1 MWPWG
6 HLGVGYVL
14 WSVWCRGRDRAPPT
28 TTEFWLVVL
37 GTQLPDLVDKPL
49 AWTLGVLP
57 SGRSL
62 AHSLLTAAVVVAVVT
77 RLGRRYDRERLASC
91 FSLAFV
97 SHPVADALVLVLGG
111 RTEYLGF
118 LLWPAT
124 ATPYSMDGRS
134 LTDALGRLLHVDVVS
149 PYVLPVVGFVLLWLA
164 DGRPGY
170 PSWLR

>member
-6 HLGVGYVL
+6 HLGVGYIL
-14 WSVWCRGRDRAPPT
+14 WSVWCRGRDGAPPT

-62 AHSLLTAAVVVAVVT
+62 AHSLLTVAVVVAVVT
-77 RLGRRYDRERLASC
+77 RLGRRHERTRLALC
-91 FSLAFV
+91 FSLALA
-97 SHPVADALVLVLGG
+97 SHPVADAVTLVRAG

-118 LLWPAT
+118 LLWPAVPS
-124 ATPYSMDGRS
+124 PYSADGRS
-134 LTDALGRLLHVDVVS
+134 LIDALYRLTDFDVVS
-149 PYVLPVVGFVLLWLA
+149 AYVLPVVVFLVLWVA
-164 DGRPGY
+164 DGFPGY
-170 PSWLR
+170 PSRSR